1 MNTNRDDARVS
12 LVTQDQLPEDYQY
25 LFDEDVL
32 GELNLFQ
39 SMGHVPRAMQAY
51 MRYGTALWN
60 AGDLSTRER
69 ELAILSVARAV
80 RAPYEWH
87 QHVELGREAGISI
100 EEIDAIGRG
109 DDGPFPEREQAI
121 MRYAAAVATRSVI
134 DPLFEAAVEVTDVE
148 TVVGL
153 TMLAGHYLM
162 TAYILDALSVPID
175 DGEFVGW
182 TPGEERI

>member
-1 MNTNRDDARVS
+1 MSRQDARVPLLS
-12 LVTQDQLPEDYQY
+12 REDLPEEFRY

-39 SMGHVPRAMQAY
+39 SIGHVPRAMRAY

-69 ELAILSVARAV
+69 ELAILAVARTV
-80 RAPYEWH
+80 RARYEWH
-87 QHVELGREAGISI
+87 QHVELGREAGVTT
-100 EEIDAIGRG
+100 EELNAIARA
-109 DDGPFPEREQAI
+109 DDCPFSERERAI
-121 MRYAAAVATRSVI
+121 VRYASAVATGTVT
-134 DPLFEAAVEVTDVE
+134 DPMFEAAVEVTDVE

-162 TAYILDALSVPID
+162 TARILDSLSVPID
-175 DGEFVGW
+175 DGEFAGW
-182 TPGEERI
+182 TLE

>member
-1 MNTNRDDARVS
+1 MDRDEARVP
-12 LVTQDQLPEDYQY
+12 LVTQEELPEDYQY
-25 LFDEDVL
+25 LFGEDVL

-39 SMGHVPRAMQAY
+39 SMGHVPEAMQAY

-69 ELAILSVARAV
+69 ELAILTIARTV

-87 QHVELGREAGISI
+87 QHVELGRDAGITT
-100 EEIDAIGRG
+100 EEINAIAHG
-109 DDGPFPEREQAI
+109 DDTAFPEREQAI
-121 MRYAAAVATRSVI
+121 MRYASAVATGTVV
-134 DPLFEAAVEVTDVE
+134 DPLFEAAVEVTDTE

-162 TAYILDALSVPID
+162 TARILDSLSVPID
-175 DGEFVGW
+175 EGEFVGW
-182 TPGEERI
+182 TPSDGAE

>member
-1 MNTNRDDARVS
+1 MTSDDARVP
-12 LVTQDQLPEDYQY
+12 LLTQEDLPDDYRY

-39 SMGHVPRAMQAY
+39 SIGHVPRTMQAY

-69 ELAILSVARAV
+69 ELAILAVARTV
-80 RAPYEWH
+80 RSRYEWH
-87 QHVELGREAGISI
+87 QHVELGREAGIT
-100 EEIDAIGRG
+100 DAELSAVARD
-109 DDGPFPEREQAI
+109 DDGGFPEREQAI
-121 MRYAAAVATRSVI
+121 LRYASAVAAGRVT
-134 DPLFEAAVEVTDVE
+134 DPLFEAAAEVTDTE

-162 TAYILDALSVPID
+162 TARILDALSVPVD
-175 DGEFVGW
+175 GGEFAGW
-182 TPGEERI
+182 TPGADG

>member
-1 MNTNRDDARVS
+1 MSRDDARVP
-12 LVTQDQLPEDYQY
+12 LLTQEELPEDYQY

-39 SMGHVPRAMQAY
+39 SIGHVPRAMQAY

-80 RAPYEWH
+80 RARYEWH
-87 QHVELGREAGISI
+87 QHVELGQKAGIT
-100 EEIDAIGRG
+100 IDELAAIAR
-109 DDGPFPEREQAI
+109 DDDCPFPEREQAI
-121 MRYAAAVATRSVI
+121 MRYASAVAAGTVT
-134 DPLFEAAVEVTDVE
+134 DPLFEAAVEVTDTE

-162 TAYILDALSVPID
+162 TARVLSALAVPID
-175 DGEFVGW
+175 GGEFAGW
-182 TPGEERI
+182 IPE